1 MGTFQAGQLWL
12 QDDIHGTVQLSHP
25 QTGEIV
31 WGVQVSTRDRGFSF
45 CPSVLHGTMPWTGD
59 RWAVTAFTPR
69 GLHKLEVSD
78 QRQLLHWGFP
88 WSASASVPQDSST
101 VRSRQ
106 ALLSSPAAETVSR
119 RVELSE
125 AVTVKAQQNDWLASR
140 EELPQRLA
148 AARPVTWRGSGDLLQ
163 LPAVSAPQGTWLVI
177 DLWAGYSGL
186 CIALLALGVAFYGI
200 AAESDPEARACAR
213 HSMPALVHVADVSGC
228 ISTPPIAAQE
238 AVARSDC
245 RRWLTHV
252 SLTPA

>member
-1 MGTFQAGQLWL
+1 M
-12 QDDIHGTVQLSHP
+12 
-25 QTGEIV
+25 
-31 WGVQVSTRDRGFSF
+31 
-45 CPSVLHGTMPWTGD
+45 
-59 RWAVTAFTPR
+59 
-69 GLHKLEVSD
+69 
-78 QRQLLHWGFP
+78 
-88 WSASASVPQDSST
+88 
-101 VRSRQ
+101 
-106 ALLSSPAAETVSR
+106 
-119 RVELSE
+119 SE

-213 HSMPALVHVADVSGC
+213 HSMPALVHVADVRDVSA
-228 ISTPPIAAQE
+228 TPIAAQA

-245 RRWLTHV
+245 RGWLPM
-252 SLTPA
+252 SA